1 MFQNPWWILAATALT
16 TGNQPDAVPRVFFY
30 VLADLEK
37 AQAALNITGDEAQ
50 AERLHFA
57 RKFRDA
63 IFKCGM
69 VAGYS
74 KVRIMATRSRLRR
87 N

>member
-1 MFQNPWWILAATALT
+1 MQNPWWILAATALT
-16 TGNQPDAVPRVFFY
+16 TGNQPEAVPRVFFY

-37 AQAALNITGDEAQ
+37 AHAALNVTGEQAQ
-50 AERLHFA
+50 EEKLHFA

-74 KVRIMATRSRLRR
+74 KVRK
-87 N
+87 